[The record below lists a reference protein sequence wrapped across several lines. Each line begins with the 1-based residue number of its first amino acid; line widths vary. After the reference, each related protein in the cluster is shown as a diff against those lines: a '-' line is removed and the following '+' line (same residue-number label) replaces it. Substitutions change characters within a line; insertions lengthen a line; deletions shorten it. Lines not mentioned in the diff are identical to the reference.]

1 MCFIGKIIIFVDNI
15 IEMPQTKHYIYIFL
29 MLFSISVS
37 SQKSIDEDPE
47 LIQNSI
53 NNRISQ
59 SQTALENYN
68 YFEAQN
74 NLDEALVFAEKLDN
88 KKSEGIIYGLKGK
101 LQLITEDEDKAITS
115 LNKAIEIQRITKD
128 DGNLANSYKT
138 LAEVFVRKKDYS
150 QAADYFKSAKT
161 LFQQEGL
168 DKGLAETLLA
178 EGKTYI
184 QIKNYRKAR
193 SIIEQSIA
201 EAKKIGYLKIQSD
214 ALLTQGKVYN
224 NLGDYDKALTIAN
237 EGLRIAKQNNYTS
250 ILNEGYLVV
259 SDINKSLGKIN
270 QSLESAEL
278 SREYLELHIKLSDS
292 LRNLKMIHSSKDQ
305 ETQHLLRE
313 MDAKNKEVVEQL
325 EHFED
330 DKNLNT
336 LTSILSVALITIL
349 SLLTLSLYKNNNIRL
364 KTNTMLHKK
373 NGELIIAKEKAE
385 LASKTKANFLSTVT
399 HELRTPLYAVTGLSN
414 MLLEENPRP
423 EQVQHLK
430 SLKFSGDY
438 LLTFINDILQ
448 INKIEANKVD
458 IEPESFNLKKKIN
471 NIVLALN
478 NSANDN
484 NVKLHF
490 EYDNNLSENFI
501 ADQLK
506 ISQIL
511 INLIGNSIK
520 FAKDGDIWIRVY
532 KIEQKG
538 NIYTLRFE
546 VEDNG
551 IGISQEKQDN
561 MFESF
566 SQGSIQINR
575 KYGGTGLGLSIVKGL
590 IDILKGKIY
599 VKSELEKGTTFYFEI
614 PLEYTSVEEAK
625 EKKVNYFSGNKE
637 ELDLSDV
644 RILVVEDNKINQM
657 ITKKIL
663 TKMNL
668 KCDIIDNG
676 EDAVEMIKNNN
687 YNIILMDIHMPGI
700 SGMEATKRV
709 RSFDKELTIFA
720 LTAVTIEDKMHEF
733 DEAGFTDIIP
743 KPFKQEEFEKKLYNA
758 LAGKAN
764 KSA

>member
-1 MCFIGKIIIFVDNI
+1 
-15 IEMPQTKHYIYIFL
+15 MPQIKNYILIVFI
-29 MLFSISVS
+29 LFSITAFA
-37 SQKSIDEDPE
+37 QKAIDEDPE
-47 LIQNSI
+47 LVQNNI
-53 NNRISQ
+53 NYRIAQ
-59 SQTALENYN
+59 SQTELENYN
-68 YFEAQN
+68 YYKAKI
-74 NLDEALVFAEKLDN
+74 NLDEALELADKAGN
-88 KKSEGIIYGLKGK
+88 KKSLGLIYAKKGR
-101 LQLITEDEDKAITS
+101 LELIFEEEDKAIKS
-115 LNKAIEIQRITKD
+115 LNKAIEIQRIIND
-128 DGNLANSYKT
+128 NVNLGSSYKT
-138 LAEVFVRKKDYS
+138 FGDVYLAKEDFYS
-150 QAADYFKSAKT
+150 ALDSYTAAKSKFEEED
-161 LFQQEGL
+161 LNEE
-168 DKGLAETLLA
+168 LAETLLC
-178 EGKTYI
+178 EGKTYN
-184 QIKNYRKAR
+184 QLKNYKKAR
-193 SIIEQSIA
+193 DVVEQSLAI
-201 EAKKIGYLKIQSD
+201 AKKYDYLKIESD
-214 ALLTQGKVYN
+214 ALIHHARIYN
-224 NLGDYDKALTIAN
+224 KLGNKEKALEVALSGLQIASTN
-237 EGLRIAKQNNYTS
+237 SFTN
-250 ILNEGYLVV
+250 ILNDGYEVA
-259 SDINKSLGKIN
+259 SDLYYG
-270 QSLESAEL
+270 LEEHKL
-278 SREYLELHIKLSDS
+278 SRNYLNAHLKLSDS
-292 LRNLKMIHSSKDQ
+292 IRSLTRINSSRNQ
-305 ETQHLLRE
+305 ETQFRLNE
-313 MDAKNKEVVEQL
+313 EIEKNKEVVQKL
-325 EHFED
+325 EKAED
-330 DKNLNT
+330 DKNLGT
-336 LTSILSVALITIL
+336 LISILSVALITIL

-364 KTNTMLHKK
+364 KTNNMLHKK

-414 MLLEENPRP
+414 MLLDENPKP

-478 NSANDN
+478 NSAQDN
-484 NVKLHF
+484 NVKIHLEF
-490 EYDNNLSENFI
+490 DKDLPQNFI

-520 FAKDGDIWIRVY
+520 FTKDGDIWIRVY
-532 KIEQKG
+532 KIGEEGKT
-538 NIYTLRFE
+538 YTLRFE

-551 IGISQEKQDN
+551 IGISQEKQDH

-614 PLEYTSVEEAK
+614 PLEHTNVKEAEEN
-625 EKKVNYFSGNKE
+625 KVAYFDGNASD
-637 ELDLSDV
+637 LDLTKV
-644 RILVVEDNKINQM
+644 KILVVEDNKINQM

-663 TKMNL
+663 TKMDL
-668 KCDIIDNG
+668 HCDIVDNG
-676 EDAVEMIKNNN
+676 EDAVERVKAND

-700 SGMEATKRV
+700 SGIEATKII

-733 DEAGFTDIIP
+733 EEAGFTDIIP

-758 LAGKAN
+758 LAS
-764 KSA
+764 KSQAS